1 MGIFSKKPAEAIL
14 PAGGAKDPIRQG
26 PMADQ
31 ELFRKMSSACNGF
44 DTQAAVAAS
53 GNVLLN
59 ALRQQHAKRP
69 EAEKA
74 FDELFGRLKAILM
87 EHYDGPSG
95 RRRNVFPHNQVIEV
109 PFFTGKRH

>member
-1 MGIFSKKPAEAIL
+1 MGLFSKKPEPLL
-14 PAGGAKDPIRQG
+14 PVGGVKDPIRQG

-31 ELFRKMSSACNGF
+31 DLFRKMSSACNGF

-69 EAEKA
+69 EAERA

-95 RRRNVFPHNQVIEV
+95 RRRNVFPFNQTIDV
-109 PFFTGKRH
+109 PFFAGKKH